1 MDEAERKRQE
11 RNRKQREYRAKRKAD
26 ESEEIRKERNKR
38 RQEQRLFNRTESL
51 TNNNNNTLGAH
62 HGIVCNLTLYQN

>member
-51 TNNNNNTLGAH
+51 TTINFMEYWTGASLFDH
-62 HGIVCNLTLYQN
+62 VTQVIS